1 MGRRNYRRN
10 KSTGIIGPIIL
21 LGIFLFTYAKSN
33 PIVLYFLLFG
43 IAAVI
48 VIFLLFRFYRNRNK
62 NSIQEKYSDD
72 TTIST
77 SANSIEQ
84 NPTQANYI
92 GKDLMTEV
100 EKTFYNSLTE
110 IVDSDFIIQPQIN
123 LATIIKKE
131 SEVPFQNELYRN
143 IDFGIFRRTNY
154 ELLLLIELNDKT
166 HNDYKRK
173 LRDNKVKEICNKA
186 KIPLI
191 TFWLS
196 MPNTKE
202 YISNR
207 IRPFLE
213 LNATETETMTK

>member
-1 MGRRNYRRN
+1 M
-10 KSTGIIGPIIL
+10 K
-21 LGIFLFTYAKSN
+21 
-33 PIVLYFLLFG
+33 
-43 IAAVI
+43 
-48 VIFLLFRFYRNRNK
+48 
-62 NSIQEKYSDD
+62 EEYSDD

-77 SANSIEQ
+77 NTNSIEQ
-84 NPTQANYI
+84 NTVQANYI

-100 EKTFYNSLTE
+100 EKAFYNSLTE
-110 IVDSDFIIQPQIN
+110 IVDSSFIIQPQIN

-131 SEVPFQNELYRN
+131 SAIPFQNELYRN

-213 LNATETETMTK
+213 LNVTETENMTT